1 MRSSVLISLA
11 GIALIASPAF
21 ADTRTFNLSGFK
33 KIEADS
39 AFTIEFTQS
48 PTFSVVAESKY
59 DNMDKI
65 IIEKSGDTLRITRP
79 KDTNIRHKVED
90 IIRISAPNLEAIK
103 LHSAV
108 KFTADKL
115 NTGDLDIEVHSATQV
130 SIGAL
135 KARAVDIDAHSA
147 AQFEL
152 SGECDTLKVKMHSAA
167 KLEANGLRCKEASV
181 DVGSASS
188 ASIWASEKAFAEAG
202 VASKV
207 TVGGKPKS
215 FDKKASDFAKV
226 SLID

>member
-1 MRSSVLISLA
+1 MRSLLCLTALALISA
-11 GIALIASPAF
+11 PSF
-21 ADTRTFNLSGFK
+21 ADTKTFNLSGFK

-48 PTFSVVAESKY
+48 PNYSVVVDSKY

-65 IIEKSGDTLRITRP
+65 IVEKSGDTLRITRP
-79 KDTNIRHKVED
+79 NNANIRHEVED
-90 IIRISAPNLEAIK
+90 IIRVSAPNLEAIK

-108 KFTADKL
+108 KFTAEKL
-115 NTGDLDIEVHSATQV
+115 NTGDLSIDVHSATKV
-130 SIGAL
+130 DIGAL
-135 KARAVDIDAHSA
+135 KARTVDIDAHSA
-147 AQFEL
+147 AQFDL

-167 KLEANGLRCKEASV
+167 KLHAADLHCKQANI

-215 FDKKASDFAKV
+215 FEKKASDMAKV
-226 SLID
+226 TLLD

>member
-1 MRSSVLISLA
+1 MRSLLCLASLA
-11 GIALIASPAF
+11 LLASPAF
-21 ADTRTFNLSGFK
+21 ADTKTFNLSGFK

-39 AFTIEFTQS
+39 AFTIEFTQG
-48 PTFSVVAESKY
+48 PNYSVVVDSKH

-79 KDTNIRHKVED
+79 NNTNIRHEVED
-90 IIRISAPNLEAIK
+90 IIRVSAPNLEAIK

-108 KFTADKL
+108 KFSANKL
-115 NTGDLDIEVHSATQV
+115 NTDDLSIDVHSATQV
-130 SIGAL
+130 DIGAL
-135 KARAVDIDAHSA
+135 KARTVDIDAHSA

-152 SGECDTLKVKMHSAA
+152 AGECDTLKVTMHSAA
-167 KLEANGLRCKEASV
+167 KLHAADLHCKQANI

-207 TVGGKPKS
+207 TIGGKPKS
-215 FDKKASDFAKV
+215 FEKKASDMAKV
-226 SLID
+226 TLLD